1 MPQHQFSGTGIL
13 DGQIVEANQVSQ
25 SVDAFTGA
33 KDYRITLTGSL
44 ELSGSLL
51 MTGSLINEYTGQFST
66 LGLGVAAP
74 TAPTMLYIKDTS
86 AGGDPAVVIEAT
98 TGDDTARLRLK
109 NPDVEYDMGAFGSS
123 GDDFMVVQD
132 ATGASKFPFIV
143 GKNTVS
149 YTFYAVND
157 SIGVGLGSNTRII
170 LNPLDPGSL
179 QAAGRVSG
187 SSMRAD
193 IISASAAGENI
204 HGTAS
209 YATYIEN
216 AQTASYVKAEDVD
229 FYYSISQQ
237 INSGGK
243 IAGLSGS
250 FDALQFNGEPGL
262 AIANQGGNDFST
274 IISGSADANF
284 GKLFIGDVDGGDY
297 FTFDFNNQYIK
308 AETDQLYSKGL
319 LTAQYGLNVSG
330 SGPQGT
336 NSIRVGPD
344 TAFGTINAASASLF
358 ANDLQFNRNN
368 TAYISN
374 MNTAGTSK
382 LAFSAGGG
390 SGNFAFRVSASRQTE
405 AYGLITATGDSGYT
419 AGVGNISPML
429 KKSSVN
435 AFSSGDLDDVEYKG
449 GDFSTSSTSTV
460 TVFTFNPS
468 LTGALSLNAPMA
480 GSFRIEVH
488 IFGVRDSQTQ
498 GRSCT
503 GYLSKNFSYVKY
515 QGDGV
520 SVKDPPL
527 SESTGV
533 GEFSNMSYNGS
544 ANITSI
550 KLETDNLLQDDNIVT
565 LKVSPATSQTIQWRW
580 HARIIRMGAAAL

>member
-13 DGQIVEANQVSQ
+13 DGEIVEANQVSQ

-86 AGGDPAVVIEAT
+86 AGGDPAIVMEAT
-98 TGDDTARLRLK
+98 TGNDSARLRLK
-109 NPDVEYDMGAFGSS
+109 NPDVEYDVGAFGSS
-123 GDDFMVVQD
+123 GDDFMVSQD
-132 ATGASKFPFIV
+132 QTSTPKFPFIV
-143 GKNTVS
+143 GKDTVS
-149 YTFYAVND
+149 YTLYAVDD
-157 SIGVGLGSNTRII
+157 SVGIGLGASTKA
-170 LNPLDPGSL
+170 LLTPLDAGSL

-187 SSMRAD
+187 SSMRAG

-237 INSGGK
+237 VNSGGK

-262 AIANQGGNDFST
+262 AIANQFGTDFST
-274 IISGSADANF
+274 IISGSADADQ
-284 GKLFIGDVDGGDY
+284 GKLYIGDVDGGEY
-297 FTFDFNNQYIK
+297 FTFDLNQQFIK
-308 AETDQLYSKGL
+308 VESELFVQDP

-344 TAFGTINAASASLF
+344 TALGTVNAASASLF

-368 TAYISN
+368 TSYVSN
-374 MNTAGTSK
+374 MNTAGTSR

-390 SGNFAFRVSASRQTE
+390 SANYAFRVSASRQTE
-405 AYGLITATGDSGYT
+405 AYGLISATGDSGYT

-429 KKSSVN
+429 KRGSVN

-449 GDFSTSSTSTV
+449 GDFSTSSTNTV
-460 TVFTFNPS
+460 TVFTFQPAS
-468 LTGALSLNAPMA
+468 TGALSLNNPNA
-480 GSFRIEVH
+480 GSFRIEVK
-488 IFGVRDSQTQ
+488 IFGVRNVSTS

-503 GYLSKNFSYVKY
+503 GFLSRNFSYVKF
-515 QGDGV
+515 QSDGS
-520 SVKDPPL
+520 SVMDPPL
-527 SESTGV
+527 NQSTGV
-533 GEFSNMSYNGS
+533 AEFSNYSYNGS
-544 ANITSI
+544 NNITSI
-550 KLETDNLLQDDNIVT
+550 KLETDDGGADDNIVT
-565 LKVSPATSQTIQWRW
+565 LKVSPATSQAIQWRW
-580 HARIIRMGAAAL
+580 HARIIRMGGAAF

>member
-1 MPQHQFSGTGIL
+1 MPQHQFLGTGIR

-86 AGGDPAVVIEAT
+86 TGGDPAIVVEAT

-109 NPDVEYDMGAFGSS
+109 NPDVEYDVGAFGSS

-132 ATGASKFPFIV
+132 ASGASRFPFIV
-143 GKNTVS
+143 GKDTVS
-149 YTFYAVND
+149 YTLYAVDD
-157 SIGVGLGSNTRII
+157 SVGIGLGNNTKVI
-170 LNPLDPGSL
+170 LTPLDAGSL

-187 SSMRAD
+187 SSMRAGV
-193 IISASAAGENI
+193 ISASAAGENI

-229 FYYSISQQ
+229 FHYSISQQ

-243 IAGLSGS
+243 IAGVSGS

-297 FTFDFNNQYIK
+297 FTFDFNDQYIK
-308 AETDQLYSKGL
+308 AESEFYSKGL

-344 TAFGTINAASASLF
+344 SAFGTVNVPSASLF
-358 ANDLQFNRNN
+358 ANDLQFNRNT
-368 TAYISN
+368 TAYVSN
-374 MNTAGTSK
+374 MNDAGTSK
-382 LAFSAGGG
+382 LALSAGGG
-390 SGNFAFRVSASRQTE
+390 SANLAFTVSASRDME
-405 AYGLITATGDSGYT
+405 AYGQISFTGQNNYQSGLTNLSPYLRLGPKNAYASNFMDNVIYRGGNFSTNSTADSYLWLYDGTDLAGNCEPMRIKVTILGTRDTSSQYRAVAISMDYLVTYVSGNDPSWAIQEVQKFVRQSSYNDSLTVTAAGTKLESYDIGDSKLRLT
-419 AGVGNISPML
+419 
-429 KKSSVN
+429 
-435 AFSSGDLDDVEYKG
+435 LD
-449 GDFSTSSTSTV
+449 SNTV
-460 TVFTFNPS
+460 QV
-468 LTGALSLNAPMA
+468 
-480 GSFRIEVH
+480 V
-488 IFGVRDSQTQ
+488 D
-498 GRSCT
+498 
-503 GYLSKNFSYVKY
+503 YVW
-515 QGDGV
+515 Q
-520 SVKDPPL
+520 
-527 SESTGV
+527 
-533 GEFSNMSYNGS
+533 M
-544 ANITSI
+544 
-550 KLETDNLLQDDNIVT
+550 Q
-565 LKVSPATSQTIQWRW
+565 
-580 HARIIRMGAAAL
+580 IIRLSSAAAS